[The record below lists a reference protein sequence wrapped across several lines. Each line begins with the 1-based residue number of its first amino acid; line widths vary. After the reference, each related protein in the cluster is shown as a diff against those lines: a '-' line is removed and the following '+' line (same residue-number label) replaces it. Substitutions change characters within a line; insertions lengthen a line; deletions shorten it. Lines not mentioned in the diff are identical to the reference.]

1 MIDEGPTPG
10 GLDPRALLRIPLVD
24 LPLLAIPPLPLPRP
38 LTADEAAQLHGYF
51 ADVAR
56 VIAQVAAEWVPVVHA
71 FVDELVRAGVIPA
84 GPPDG
89 ETPIQRAMRERR
101 TRTHGPAVRRRA
113 PRVLT
118 AGGRR

>member
-1 MIDEGPTPG
+1 MIEEGHTPG

-56 VIAQVAAEWVPVVHA
+56 VIAQIAAEWVPVVHA
-71 FVDELVRAGVIPA
+71 FVDELVRAGVIPPA
-84 GPPDG
+84 PPDG
-89 ETPIQRAMRERR
+89 ETPLQRVIRERR
-101 TRTHGPAVRRRA
+101 TRTHGPAVRRHA

-118 AGGRR
+118 VGGRR